1 MPASFLRE
9 LGKCTQDVMRRV
21 FPPMVHKDDICDV
34 VGYTENAGAPAAV
47 VPKFIGER
55 LFDTVAGAWYMSYGT
70 AAGEWTPLGESGI
83 SAAELAV
90 LNGAS
95 STPTA
100 SKAVVADSAGAISL
114 AGNVAL
120 TPGAGLSGAAKYV
133 TSVTRE
139 GDIIKTQILID
150 LEGLFGGGTADDII
164 GNDGAGVAYLGQ
176 ITAAKHGTIIGGLM
190 QCLETPA
197 GSNVD
202 VDLWSADEATGVE
215 DTAISALTNEV
226 QLINHGN
233 WAAAETDEISAFPVA
248 DQYLYLTSGAATAGA
263 FTAGK
268 FLITL
273 YGHA

>member
-1 MPASFLRE
+1 MASEKLRRFGAATVE
-9 LGKCTQDVMRRV
+9 VMRRV
-21 FPPMVHKDDICDV
+21 IAPMIGRDELADAI
-34 VGYTENAGAPAAV
+34 GYITNAGVPSAV
-47 VPKFIGER
+47 VPDFIGQV
-55 LFDTVAGAWYMSYGT
+55 LFDTDNNAWYKAFGV
-70 AAGEWTPLGESGI
+70 AAGEFTLMGAGAVSG
-83 SAAELAV
+83 AELAV

-100 SKAVVADSAGAISL
+100 DKAVIADATGAVSL
-114 AGNVAL
+114 SGNTAIAQ
-120 TPGAGLSGAAKYV
+120 GAGLSAATAFK
-133 TSVTRE
+133 TSVVNEGGIFVTR
-139 GDIIKTQILID
+139 ILID
-150 LEGLFGGGTADDII
+150 LEGLNGGGTAGDII
-164 GNDGAGVAYLGQ
+164 GNDGAGVAFLTQ
-176 ITAAKHGTIIGGLM
+176 ITAAKNGSIIAGTVACM
-190 QCLETPA
+190 ETPA

-233 WAAAETDEISAFPVA
+233 WAVSEVAAISSLPVA

-273 YGHA
+273 YGV